1 MVTLL
6 DYLRKNTVLDTE
18 LKSLIWHMNIGKLP
32 VDKIMELCEIRG
44 EYNFQKCEELVKKI
58 RSCNMGHDGAD
69 EDLYMKLIKEGFKD
83 RNYHC
88 SKNGKSSSE
97 EDTTDL
103 YDEYVD
109 EVNDLI
115 NDNKSLRL
123 NKNDRNI

>member
-1 MVTLL
+1 M
-6 DYLRKNTVLDTE
+6 
-18 LKSLIWHMNIGKLP
+18 
-32 VDKIMELCEIRG
+32 
-44 EYNFQKCEELVKKI
+44 F
-58 RSCNMGHDGAD
+58 
-69 EDLYMKLIKEGFKD
+69 
-83 RNYHC
+83 
-88 SKNGKSSSE
+88 KNGKSSSE

>member
-6 DYLRKNTVLDTE
+6 DYLRKNTVLDDE
-18 LKSLIWHMNIGKLP
+18 LKFLIWHMNIGKLS
-32 VDKIMELCEIRG
+32 VDKIMKLCEIS
-44 EYNFQKCEELVKKI
+44 KCEELVEKI

-69 EDLYMKLIKEGFKD
+69 EKLYMKLIREGFKNE
-83 RNYHC
+83 NYHY

-123 NKNDRNI
+123 NKNDWNI

>member
-1 MVTLL
+1 MQYTTDVTFDINILK
-6 DYLRKNTVLDTE
+6 DWPKAITVPYRVSKYL
-18 LKSLIWHMNIGKLP
+18 
-32 VDKIMELCEIRG
+32 
-44 EYNFQKCEELVKKI
+44 KKI
-58 RSCNMGHDGAD
+58 KSCNMGHDGAD

-109 EVNDLI
+109 EINDLI

-123 NKNDRNI
+123 NKNNWNI